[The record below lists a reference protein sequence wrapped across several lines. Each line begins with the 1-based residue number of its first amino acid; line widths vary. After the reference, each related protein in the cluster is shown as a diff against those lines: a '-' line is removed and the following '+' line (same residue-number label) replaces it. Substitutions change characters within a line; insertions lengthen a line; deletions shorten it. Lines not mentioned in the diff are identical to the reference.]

1 MHFSEKRSKRKTCG
15 RNLGEWGEKA
25 SPGPGSS
32 LLLVLSRRAY
42 VSSSLLLTGSSW
54 ASRSGVC
61 AHPTPLSLGAPA
73 RGLTFPEVLSHSA
86 SCYSL
91 WQVRLHHSERQQTW
105 AKARRRGLFHTSHWS
120 SLLEVLRSQ
129 GVYRRSVE
137 VSITLL
143 AWHATPGA
151 SQVWGVVRGRGGG
164 LVDGGEGHRSDSS
177 AVSAVRLPKTK
188 LHGWFSWVQWSRVT
202 QVPHPEV
209 KIEAWF
215 TCHFAP
221 SAVATH
227 HEGVRDHLLI
237 RPVSRRVIGGFREK
251 VIPLLNWLFTLL
263 AKERCADESSHYC
276 TPLRH

>member
-1 MHFSEKRSKRKTCG
+1 MGQECIVRAPFRLCCLSCLVG
-15 RNLGEWGEKA
+15 RMCHPPCFLQATAEPVAVGSVH
-25 SPGPGSS
+25 SPFDSAWR
-32 LLLVLSRRAY
+32 L
-42 VSSSLLLTGSSW
+42 
-54 ASRSGVC
+54 
-61 AHPTPLSLGAPA
+61 PA

-91 WQVRLHHSERQQTW
+91 WQVRLHHSECQQTW
-105 AKARRRGLFHTSHWS
+105 AGARRRGLFHTSHWS

-129 GVYRRSVE
+129 GVYRRLGE

-143 AWHATPGA
+143 ARHAIPGA

-164 LVDGGEGHRSDSS
+164 LVDGGEGHHSDSS

-227 HEGVRDHLLI
+227 HEGVWDHLLI
-237 RPVSRRVIGGFREK
+237 RPVSWRVIGGFSKK
-251 VIPLLNWLFTLL
+251 VTPLLNWLFTL
-263 AKERCADESSHYC
+263 
-276 TPLRH
+276 

>member
-1 MHFSEKRSKRKTCG
+1 MRCQ
-15 RNLGEWGEKA
+15 
-25 SPGPGSS
+25 GPVHLCCLSCLVERMCRPPCFLQAAAEPVAVGS
-32 LLLVLSRRAY
+32 VLS
-42 VSSSLLLTGSSW
+42 
-54 ASRSGVC
+54 
-61 AHPTPLSLGAPA
+61 PLHSAWRLPAP
-73 RGLTFPEVLSHSA
+73 GLTFPEVLSHSA

-105 AKARRRGLFHTSHWS
+105 AEARRRGLFHTSHWS
-120 SLLEVLRSQ
+120 SLLEVPRSL
-129 GVYRRSVE
+129 GVYRRSGE

-143 AWHATPGA
+143 ARHATPSA

-164 LVDGGEGHRSDSS
+164 LVDGGEGHCSDSS
-177 AVSAVRLPKTK
+177 VVSAVRLPKTK

-215 TCHFAP
+215 TCHFVP

-251 VIPLLNWLFTLL
+251 VTRLLNWLFTLL
-263 AKERCADESSHYC
+263 VKERCTEESSHYC
-276 TPLRH
+276 EMLLHYCCSCK

>member
-1 MHFSEKRSKRKTCG
+1 MHFSRKRSKRKTCG
-15 RNLGEWGEKA
+15 RNMGEWGKNITQGRGFISA
-25 SPGPGSS
+25 AC
-32 LLLVLSRRAY
+32 L
-42 VSSSLLLTGSSW
+42 VSSS
-54 ASRSGVC
+54 VC
-61 AHPTPLSLGAPA
+61 AVLCFLQAAAEPVALGSVHSPLHSAWRPPA

-91 WQVRLHHSERQQTW
+91 WQVELHHSECQRTW
-105 AKARRRGLFHTSHWS
+105 AEARRRGLFHTSHWS

-129 GVYRRSVE
+129 GVYRRSGE
-137 VSITLL
+137 VSIMLL

-151 SQVWGVVRGRGGG
+151 SQVWGVVWGRGRG
-164 LVDGGEGHRSDSS
+164 LVDGREGHHSDSS

-188 LHGWFSWVQWSRVT
+188 LHGGFSWVQWSRVT

-237 RPVSRRVIGGFREK
+237 RPVSWRVIGGFREK
-251 VIPLLNWLFTLL
+251 VTLLLNWLFTLSV
-263 AKERCADESSHYC
+263 KERCTEEE
-276 TPLRH
+276 